1 MTTTTHRL
9 RVSVRGKI
17 FHLLSSRPPTGIAR
31 RRTLLWTT
39 SSRVWT
45 VRARREPTTAITLV
59 RGDNNFAVGRLA
71 RGERT
76 VGRTAGDTATSCTES
91 TPASLPRPVT
101 LVTSQRT
108 ATTATTV
115 VIAMVVNAV
124 RRAVDGG
131 DDADGSRRRYRHAGH
146 PLPAPAYLLHGVPRW
161 HGGGNARETCM

>member
-9 RVSVRGKI
+9 YVSRKI
-17 FHLLSSRPPTGIAR
+17 SHLLSPRPPTGIAR

-45 VRARREPTTAITLV
+45 VRARREPTAAITLV
-59 RGDNNFAVGRLA
+59 RGDNDFAVGRLA

-76 VGRTAGDTATSCTES
+76 VGGTAGDAATSCTES
-91 TPASLPRPVT
+91 TPASLPRPVA
-101 LVTSQRT
+101 LVASQCT

-115 VIAMVVNAV
+115 VITMVVNAV

-131 DDADGSRRRYRHAGH
+131 DDADGSRRRYRRAGH
-146 PLPAPAYLLHGVPRW
+146 PLPAPAYLLRGVPR
-161 HGGGNARETCM
+161 